1 MDAQRALL
9 DELMGRNRDGDK
21 PEEDISDFRDSRV
34 CKRFLCGLCPH
45 DLFQNTKMDMGECEK
60 LHLPKLKVAYDAEKS
75 KPHSRDYGY
84 ENDLLRELERYVS
97 DVEKKIARAQK
108 RLEEQEGARPPTL
121 ADIESSKEVLEITA
135 EIADLMQKAED
146 AGNEGEVDLS
156 MELMA
161 QVEVLKLKK
170 NALQANPSSSDSS
183 GGASAPTPVVNE
195 YDATQLHL
203 MNVLPGNPL
212 AMTNVNNKLR
222 VCDMC
227 GAFLSIFDSDRR
239 LADHFGGKMHLGYM
253 QIRKKIAE
261 MKLAREA
268 AYSGG
273 PSAGT
278 PSVDAAAAS
287 AATNPIDGPALS
299 PIAGLARRPEIA
311 GAVAGLA
318 RRPETVGAVAGR
330 AEAAVEVETANN
342 ANVVAGATS
351 TMTADD
357 CVQVC
362 VRIRPTSKKEKVEAA
377 IAANNCV
384 RVPAS
389 PIPTQLVV
397 GKDRPF
403 TFDRIHTVDTT
414 QEALYAASV
423 TSLVEGFGYNATVL
437 AYGQTGTG
445 KTFTMTGGAAYST
458 KIQDAHGVIPRAV
471 CHVFALMQARHE
483 ATECLLRVE
492 YLEIYNEEL
501 RDLLHPETSSKV
513 QTTRCNGHCNLSIRE
528 DADGHIVVTGA
539 KSQAVQ
545 SPDDVMRLLSMGS
558 AARVTGSTQMNEQSS
573 RSHAIFT
580 LVLQQKARDSGE
592 LTHAKFHLVDLAGS
606 ERAKRTGAVGGRFKV
621 AESVNI
627 NQGLLAL
634 GNVISALGDDAKKK
648 NSHVPYRDSKL
659 TRLLQD
665 SLGGNS
671 KTLMIACVSPVAAN
685 FDETLNTLKYAN
697 RAKNIKNRPV
707 VNHVKEADTDDTIL
721 RMKQEIE
728 LLQRQL
734 GTPPTPV
741 VAVPVDNQQSH
752 HEQLEAEWTSA
763 KVAAKQGATALV
775 ALERD
780 IKSLG
785 RPIQQRLNDVVKVL
799 NGIVV
804 LQHDNSSS
812 SELGLIIDASDTVP
826 TNNNQPPH
834 RHSREF
840 HAEINALHEKLKQD
854 VEIFE
859 LKSQEMDQFQRQLAS
874 AHVEIES
881 LRALNQ
887 QLQRDAAAKVPAA
900 GMGSP
905 TRPSGEAGPERKS
918 QSLFARRHHGVHD
931 DDDGDNVLMAEPEV
945 SAEIPVAR
953 AQTAK
958 LPRSAPPPLHS
969 VAALPPPPK
978 TADPSAAPLD
988 KTAIRAMFQTQLLA
1002 AVESHVKQAQVATML
1017 HAKEAT
1023 AKEKD
1028 EIARRK
1034 HGLEMEKMRQ
1044 SLSVQSSITDLSET
1058 IHAMNCKLNMAA
1070 APDPDELARLKRR
1083 KERAEKKLALFV
1095 QKMETQSYVDPAV
1108 QDELTALEEQIEDLT
1123 SQILFQDSQLESAQ
1137 ALMVPSK
1144 ASNIDHLLKHVASSG
1159 ATIDRTLKTWIT
1171 MCWTEMTLQLQ
1182 DEMVA
1187 QLTQNREQLENGLHA
1202 ARAEYDRR
1210 LMQNELLQTNDKK
1223 QMDELMVLLADK
1235 QCQIDV
1241 LNAAEKTSS
1250 SDAKTLAD
1258 LNHLVTARQN
1268 ELDQLKKRLVEAD
1281 KDKKR
1286 FVEYDRYVSERQV
1299 EWESKH
1305 AQLQQALEG
1314 ERHNAQVTIDAL
1326 MQQVAAAQTL
1336 AASTPTGSEELM
1348 GLKDKLQTQQEYV
1361 VSLEK
1366 HVVLFKN
1373 KAKQAQQQLQQ
1384 LIRDSSG
1391 NQSSDDDNPR
1401 IKQLEDV
1408 NDCLMKENA
1417 AMKVHMRAMKG
1428 AEPSE
1433 PHVRVR
1439 IPKAELKEIDG
1450 PTDAVARPREQE

>member
-1 MDAQRALL
+1 
-9 DELMGRNRDGDK
+9 
-21 PEEDISDFRDSRV
+21 
-34 CKRFLCGLCPH
+34 
-45 DLFQNTKMDMGECEK
+45 
-60 LHLPKLKVAYDAEKS
+60 
-75 KPHSRDYGY
+75 
-84 ENDLLRELERYVS
+84 
-97 DVEKKIARAQK
+97 
-108 RLEEQEGARPPTL
+108 
-121 ADIESSKEVLEITA
+121 
-135 EIADLMQKAED
+135 
-146 AGNEGEVDLS
+146 
-156 MELMA
+156 
-161 QVEVLKLKK
+161 
-170 NALQANPSSSDSS
+170 
-183 GGASAPTPVVNE
+183 
-195 YDATQLHL
+195 
-203 MNVLPGNPL
+203 
-212 AMTNVNNKLR
+212 
-222 VCDMC
+222 
-227 GAFLSIFDSDRR
+227 
-239 LADHFGGKMHLGYM
+239 
-253 QIRKKIAE
+253 
-261 MKLAREA
+261 
-268 AYSGG
+268 
-273 PSAGT
+273 
-278 PSVDAAAAS
+278 
-287 AATNPIDGPALS
+287 
-299 PIAGLARRPEIA
+299 
-311 GAVAGLA
+311 
-318 RRPETVGAVAGR
+318 
-330 AEAAVEVETANN
+330 
-342 ANVVAGATS
+342 
-351 TMTADD
+351 
-357 CVQVC
+357 
-362 VRIRPTSKKEKVEAA
+362 
-377 IAANNCV
+377 
-384 RVPAS
+384 
-389 PIPTQLVV
+389 
-397 GKDRPF
+397 
-403 TFDRIHTVDTT
+403 
-414 QEALYAASV
+414 
-423 TSLVEGFGYNATVL
+423 
-437 AYGQTGTG
+437 
-445 KTFTMTGGAAYST
+445 
-458 KIQDAHGVIPRAV
+458 
-471 CHVFALMQARHE
+471 

-606 ERAKRTGAVGGRFKV
+606 ERAKRTGAVGGRFK
-621 AESVNI
+621 ESVNI

-707 VNHVKEADTDDTIL
+707 VNHVKEADTNDTIL

-752 HEQLEAEWTSA
+752 HEQLEAEWTAKVNALQCVIQSA
-763 KVAAKQGATALV
+763 KVAAKQGATTLV

-834 RHSREF
+834 RHSRDF

-859 LKSQEMDQFQRQLAS
+859 LKSQEMDQFQRQLAC

-887 QLQRDAAAKVPAA
+887 QLQRDAAVKVPAA

-905 TRPSGEAGPERKS
+905 TRPSVEAGPERKS
-918 QSLFARRHHGVHD
+918 QSLFARRHHGAHD

-945 SAEIPVAR
+945 SAETTTTILNLQQEIVALKTDLAKAKSTNNDTGGGGGVLFTTTPPPPMKPNESHIPVAR

-958 LPRSAPPPLHS
+958 LPRSAPLPLHS

-1044 SLSVQSSITDLSET
+1044 RYD
-1058 IHAMNCKLNMAA
+1058 HMM
-1070 APDPDELARLKRR
+1070 
-1083 KERAEKKLALFV
+1083 
-1095 QKMETQSYVDPAV
+1095 QK
-1108 QDELTALEEQIEDLT
+1108 
-1123 SQILFQDSQLESAQ
+1123 
-1137 ALMVPSK
+1137 
-1144 ASNIDHLLKHVASSG
+1144 
-1159 ATIDRTLKTWIT
+1159 W
-1171 MCWTEMTLQLQ
+1171 
-1182 DEMVA
+1182 
-1187 QLTQNREQLENGLHA
+1187 
-1202 ARAEYDRR
+1202 
-1210 LMQNELLQTNDKK
+1210 
-1223 QMDELMVLLADK
+1223 
-1235 QCQIDV
+1235 
-1241 LNAAEKTSS
+1241 
-1250 SDAKTLAD
+1250 
-1258 LNHLVTARQN
+1258 
-1268 ELDQLKKRLVEAD
+1268 
-1281 KDKKR
+1281 
-1286 FVEYDRYVSERQV
+1286 
-1299 EWESKH
+1299 
-1305 AQLQQALEG
+1305 
-1314 ERHNAQVTIDAL
+1314 
-1326 MQQVAAAQTL
+1326 
-1336 AASTPTGSEELM
+1336 
-1348 GLKDKLQTQQEYV
+1348 
-1361 VSLEK
+1361 
-1366 HVVLFKN
+1366 
-1373 KAKQAQQQLQQ
+1373 
-1384 LIRDSSG
+1384 
-1391 NQSSDDDNPR
+1391 
-1401 IKQLEDV
+1401 
-1408 NDCLMKENA
+1408 
-1417 AMKVHMRAMKG
+1417 
-1428 AEPSE
+1428 
-1433 PHVRVR
+1433 
-1439 IPKAELKEIDG
+1439 
-1450 PTDAVARPREQE
+1450 

>member
-170 NALQANPSSSDSS
+170 NAVQANPSSSDSS

-299 PIAGLARRPEIA
+299 PIADLARRPEIA

-318 RRPETVGAVAGR
+318 RRPEIAGAVAGR

-342 ANVVAGATS
+342 ANVVAGAVTAATS
-351 TMTADD
+351 SMTADD

-483 ATECLLRVE
+483 
-492 YLEIYNEEL
+492 
-501 RDLLHPETSSKV
+501 
-513 QTTRCNGHCNLSIRE
+513 NLSIRE

-606 ERAKRTGAVGGRFKV
+606 ERAKRTGAVGGRFK
-621 AESVNI
+621 ESVNI

-707 VNHVKEADTDDTIL
+707 VNHVKEADTNDTIL

-834 RHSREF
+834 RHSRDF

-859 LKSQEMDQFQRQLAS
+859 LKSQEMDQFQRQLAC

-887 QLQRDAAAKVPAA
+887 QLQRDAAVKVPAA

-905 TRPSGEAGPERKS
+905 TRPSVEAGPERKS
-918 QSLFARRHHGVHD
+918 QSLFARRHHGAHD

-958 LPRSAPPPLHS
+958 LPRSAPLPLHS

-1044 SLSVQSSITDLSET
+1044 
-1058 IHAMNCKLNMAA
+1058 
-1070 APDPDELARLKRR
+1070 
-1083 KERAEKKLALFV
+1083 
-1095 QKMETQSYVDPAV
+1095 
-1108 QDELTALEEQIEDLT
+1108 
-1123 SQILFQDSQLESAQ
+1123 
-1137 ALMVPSK
+1137 
-1144 ASNIDHLLKHVASSG
+1144 
-1159 ATIDRTLKTWIT
+1159 
-1171 MCWTEMTLQLQ
+1171 
-1182 DEMVA
+1182 
-1187 QLTQNREQLENGLHA
+1187 
-1202 ARAEYDRR
+1202 
-1210 LMQNELLQTNDKK
+1210 
-1223 QMDELMVLLADK
+1223 
-1235 QCQIDV
+1235 
-1241 LNAAEKTSS
+1241 
-1250 SDAKTLAD
+1250 
-1258 LNHLVTARQN
+1258 
-1268 ELDQLKKRLVEAD
+1268 
-1281 KDKKR
+1281 
-1286 FVEYDRYVSERQV
+1286 
-1299 EWESKH
+1299 
-1305 AQLQQALEG
+1305 
-1314 ERHNAQVTIDAL
+1314 
-1326 MQQVAAAQTL
+1326 
-1336 AASTPTGSEELM
+1336 
-1348 GLKDKLQTQQEYV
+1348 
-1361 VSLEK
+1361 
-1366 HVVLFKN
+1366 
-1373 KAKQAQQQLQQ
+1373 
-1384 LIRDSSG
+1384 
-1391 NQSSDDDNPR
+1391 
-1401 IKQLEDV
+1401 
-1408 NDCLMKENA
+1408 
-1417 AMKVHMRAMKG
+1417 
-1428 AEPSE
+1428 
-1433 PHVRVR
+1433 
-1439 IPKAELKEIDG
+1439 
-1450 PTDAVARPREQE
+1450 